1 MQEEETMSNNESL
14 IEFLITSKV
23 LKFGEF
29 TTKSGRKS
37 PYFMNFGA
45 ISTGAQIKFLS
56 SHYTSKIRSSS
67 FRSANVVFGP
77 AYKGIP
83 LSVTIASQLDSPE
96 QTTFFCFNRKEV
108 KAHGEGGTLVGRQ
121 LEPGDKVVIVEDVVT
136 AGTTVHEVVP
146 VIRQIPGIEIL
157 GMVIAV
163 DREEKIEESDQST
176 AREVLEK
183 QYNFP
188 ILSLLK
194 ISDILSYLSVP
205 NKTGVV
211 LSEKE
216 MKAAA
221 LYLSQYGGK

>member
-1 MQEEETMSNNESL
+1 MSNNESL
-14 IEFLITSKV
+14 IEFLIRNQV

-45 ISTGAQIKFLS
+45 ISTGSQIKSLS
-56 SHYTSKIRSSS
+56 SYYASRIASSS
-67 FRSANVVFGP
+67 LRNANVVFGP

-83 LSVTIASQLDSPE
+83 LSVAIASLLDSPE

-121 LEPGDKVVIVEDVVT
+121 LALGDKVVIVEDVIT

-146 VIRQIPGIEIL
+146 SIRQIPGVEIL

-163 DREEKIEESDQST
+163 DREEKIKESDQST
-176 AREVLEK
+176 ACEVLEK
-183 QYNFP
+183 QYNLP

-194 ISDILSYLSVP
+194 ISEVLSYLSVP
-205 NKTGVV
+205 NKTGLV
-211 LSEKE
+211 LSKKE
-216 MKAAA
+216 IEAAN
-221 LYLSQYGGK
+221 LYLNQYGCK

>member
-1 MQEEETMSNNESL
+1 MSKNKLL
-14 IEFLITSKV
+14 IDFLISNQV

-29 TTKSGRKS
+29 MTKSGRKS

-45 ISTGAQIKFLS
+45 ISTGTQITFLS
-56 SHYTSKIRSSS
+56 SCYANKIRASSL
-67 FRSANVVFGP
+67 RYANVVFGP

-83 LSVTIASQLDSPE
+83 LSVAIASQLDSPE

-121 LEPGDKVVIVEDVVT
+121 LQQGDKVVIVEDVVT

-146 VIRQIPGIEIL
+146 LIRRIPGVEIL

-163 DREEKIEESDQST
+163 DREEKIKDSDQST
-176 AREVLEK
+176 ACEVLEK
-183 QYNFP
+183 EYNLP

-194 ISDILSYLSVP
+194 ISEILSYLSVP
-205 NKTGVV
+205 NNSSVV

-216 MKAAA
+216 IKAAS
-221 LYLSQYGGK
+221 LYLNQYGCK